1 MRYRGGVQRYSFKII
16 NQMLEE
22 NRNNSH
28 ELCQKDNFI
37 SEKKISAGERNQ
49 KGLFIQEETRLR
61 WKVIT

>member
-1 MRYRGGVQRYSFKII
+1 MRYWGGLQRYSFKNL

-22 NRNNSH
+22 NRNNSF

-37 SEKKISAGERNQ
+37 SEKKNSAGERDQ

-61 WKVIT
+61 WKVII